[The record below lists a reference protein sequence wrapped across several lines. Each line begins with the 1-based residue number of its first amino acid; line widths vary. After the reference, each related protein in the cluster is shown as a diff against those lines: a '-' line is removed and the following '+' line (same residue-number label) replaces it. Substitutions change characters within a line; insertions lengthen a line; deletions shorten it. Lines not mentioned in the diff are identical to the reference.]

1 MLSVDFLRL
10 DIDDLSNFVALLNN
24 AEHGLCASD
33 CDMQMALLP
42 HERALIALLYFFFDH
57 VGAIVIRSFF
67 VNVVTNAL
75 VAALECVL
83 MSRS

>member
-1 MLSVDFLRL
+1 
-10 DIDDLSNFVALLNN
+10 
-24 AEHGLCASD
+24 
-33 CDMQMALLP
+33 MQMAFLP